1 MKYPRTARKTNPI
14 PQEQLIPT
22 DGKERLDAGN
32 ISVTMTY
39 VVKAIGCKKKQNQ
52 KHDVHIFKHICVK
65 HFKSFELY
73 QIMKSNIT
81 DMDIAHLP
89 YSVDL

>member
-39 VVKAIGCKKKQNQ
+39 VVKAIGCKKTKSEARRTHLQAYMHQTHN
-52 KHDVHIFKHICVK
+52 KTGV
-65 HFKSFELY
+65 KSFELY
-73 QIMKSNIT
+73 HEVK
-81 DMDIAHLP
+81 H
-89 YSVDL
+89 Y